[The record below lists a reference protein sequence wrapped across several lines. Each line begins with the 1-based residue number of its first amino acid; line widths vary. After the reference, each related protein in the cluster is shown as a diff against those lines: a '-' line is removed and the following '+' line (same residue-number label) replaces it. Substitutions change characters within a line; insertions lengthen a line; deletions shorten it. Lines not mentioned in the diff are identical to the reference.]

1 MYSWGNHN
9 LQTQDNCHSSCLH
22 LFDLLSY
29 KKHWVYFLPPLF
41 FDAPATPCPLPSSL
55 CLPFLITIVS
65 CSSYL
70 AGCFLARFD
79 FLVLIELSLSSGL
92 LSDSLPC
99 IATGRFALFTFSSYI
114 VGGSSSFLSPRLGM
128 GRFSSVRLPFFATGY
143 NRLRQITFIH
153 ILHLHTLMHQSHTTD
168 RLAT

>member
-1 MYSWGNHN
+1 M
-9 LQTQDNCHSSCLH
+9 QTQNNCYSSCPH

-29 KKHWVYFLPPLF
+29 NKHQVYFLPPLF
-41 FDAPATPCPLPSSL
+41 FDVPATPCPLPSSL

-92 LSDSLPC
+92 PSDSLPC
-99 IATGRFALFTFSSYI
+99 IATGLLALFTFSSYTI
-114 VGGSSSFLSPRLGM
+114 SGSGSFLSPRLGM
-128 GRFSSVRLPFFATGY
+128 GRFSSARLPFFAAGY

-153 ILHLHTLMHQSHTTD
+153 ILHLHTLVHQSHSTD
-168 RLAT
+168 LLAT